1 VAAIPTE
8 SVIGVIGAGAMGAGI
23 AQVAAQAGHKVLL
36 TDSRAGAAR
45 TAIGAIAKTLGGLVA
60 KGRMSEAQQNAVV
73 ERLTAVDDL
82 AALAPAALVI
92 EAIVE
97 DLAAKREVFAK
108 LEASIAQDA
117 ILATNTSSLSVAAIA
132 RGLKHPAR
140 VVGMHFFNPAPLLP
154 LVEVISGVTTDP
166 AIAARVFDTAIA
178 WGKSPVHA
186 RSTPG
191 FIVNRIARP
200 YYAEAL
206 RLLQEHAANPATID
220 AVMREGCGFRMGPC
234 ELMDLV
240 GHDVNF
246 AVTRSVHAAYFG
258 DPRFQPSV
266 VQQEMVEGGLLGRKS
281 GRGFFDYREGATNP
295 TPATAAPAPRPAR
308 AVIEGD
314 LGPARALVV
323 RLEAAGIPFAAAEA
337 GTPAIVLDGAIL
349 RLTEGRPATLADER
363 NLVLFDV
370 ALDYAT
376 ARRIALAPSDRAS
389 AEARE
394 AAVGFF
400 QALGFAVSVIADT
413 PGLIVARTL
422 AMLVNEAMSAVQEG
436 VASAED
442 IDVAMTKGVNYPRGP
457 LGWGAA
463 FGHRRLVAILDNL
476 ASTYGEDRYRTTLH
490 LRKLA
495 AREGH
500 G

>member
-1 VAAIPTE
+1 MAGISKDTV
-8 SVIGVIGAGAMGAGI
+8 VGVIGAGAMGAGI
-23 AQVAAQAGHKVLL
+23 AQVAAQAGHTVLL
-36 TDSRAGAAR
+36 IDARAGAAR
-45 TAIGAIAKTLGGLVA
+45 AAIGTIAKALGGLVA
-60 KGRMSEAQQNAVV
+60 KGRMTEAQQNAMV
-73 ERLTAVDDL
+73 ERLTAVDDI
-82 AALAPAALVI
+82 AALAPAGLVI

-97 DLAAKREVFAK
+97 DLAAKREVLTK
-108 LEASIAQDA
+108 LEPHVAPDA

-132 RGLKHPAR
+132 RGLQHPAR
-140 VVGMHFFNPAPLLP
+140 VVGMHFFNPAPILP

-166 AIAARVFDTAIA
+166 AVAARVFDTATA

-186 RSTPG
+186 KSTPG

-200 YYAEAL
+200 FYAEAL
-206 RLLQEHAANPATID
+206 RLLQERATDAATID

-258 DPRFQPSV
+258 DPRFAPSV
-266 VQQEMVEGGLLGRKS
+266 VQQEMVEAGLLGRKS
-281 GRGFFDYREGATNP
+281 ARGFFDYREGAANP
-295 TPATAAPAPRPAR
+295 PPATAPAAPRPSR

-314 LGPARALVV
+314 LGPARGLVA
-323 RLEAAGIPFAAAEA
+323 RLESGGIPFATAEA
-337 GTPAIVLDGAIL
+337 ETPAIVLDGAIL
-349 RLTEGRPATLADER
+349 RLTDGKPATLAEER

-370 ALDYAT
+370 ALDYAS
-376 ARRIALAPSDRAS
+376 ARRIAIAPSDRAS
-389 AEARE
+389 AEARD

-422 AMLVNEAMSAVQEG
+422 AMLVNEAMSAVQDG

-442 IDVAMTKGVNYPRGP
+442 IDTAMTRGVNYPRGP
-457 LGWGAA
+457 LGFGAD

-476 ASTYGEDRYRTTLH
+476 ASAYGEDRYRTTLR

-495 AREGH
+495 AREG
-500 G
+500 GQ

>member
-1 VAAIPTE
+1 MAAIPTD
-8 SVIGVIGAGAMGAGI
+8 SVIGVVGAGAMGAGI
-23 AQVAAQAGHKVLL
+23 AQVAAQAGHTVLL

-45 TAIGAIAKTLGGLVA
+45 AAIGAIAKALGGLVA

-97 DLAAKREVFAK
+97 DLAAKRDVFAK
-108 LEASIAQDA
+108 LEASVAQDA
-117 ILATNTSSLSVAAIA
+117 ILATNTSSISVAAIA

-140 VVGMHFFNPAPLLP
+140 VAGMHFFNPAPLLP
-154 LVEVISGVTTDP
+154 LVEVISGLTTDP
-166 AIAARVFDTAIA
+166 AVAARVFETAAA

-186 RSTPG
+186 KSTPG

-206 RLLQEHAANPATID
+206 RLVQERAADPATID

-266 VQQEMVEGGLLGRKS
+266 VQQEMVEAGLLGRKS

-295 TPATAAPAPRPAR
+295 APATAAAAPRPAR

-314 LGPARALVV
+314 LGPARGLTA

-337 GTPAIVLDGAIL
+337 ETSAIVLDGAIL

-389 AEARE
+389 AGARE

-442 IDVAMTKGVNYPRGP
+442 IDVAMTRGVSYPRGP

-476 ASTYGEDRYRTTLH
+476 AGTYGEDRYRATLH

-495 AREGH
+495 AREGAV
-500 G
+500 